1 MQCTKL
7 THECRPKWRRFL
19 SAQRIKE
26 NLLTGTF
33 HCVQPSP
40 CCFFYVL
47 CFQIAVSCSSHPT
60 TLIHHHVA
68 KYFRRDIRLCQNH
81 FRFCRFSFAVI
92 SLLFRV
98 QTINYVSSIFHD
110 LKRNSWLFPDAPW
123 PFQFLEFPWLSSDCL
138 HGFRTESTYSLDCLP
153 ILLSISI
160 FTFSFFHYLVL
171 ILCSRLSWLMR
182 AFERSLK
189 QHLVSYCMTFQDFSG
204 RWEPKL
210 QPFNRQNHRASITI
224 QQKIVKAKDTLSFSC
239 WQLRSAAA
247 NNISDSF
254 NHGIEH
260 SNCYTQQPN
269 KVHIHTQP
277 FNGLWSGTTR
287 VGRYQK
293 KHSPTHTHPDHRTSF
308 IIFLHLQ

>member
-47 CFQIAVSCSSHPT
+47 CFQIAVACSSHPT

-98 QTINYVSSIFHD
+98 QTINYVSGIFHD

-123 PFQFLEFPWLSSDCL
+123 PFQFLEFPWLSSGLPPWIQDWIHVFPGL
-138 HGFRTESTYSLDCLP
+138 FTDTSKHIHFYIFFFPLFRFDTAG
-153 ILLSISI
+153 
-160 FTFSFFHYLVL
+160 
-171 ILCSRLSWLMR
+171 W
-182 AFERSLK
+182 AA
-189 QHLVSYCMTFQDFSG
+189 G
-204 RWEPKL
+204 
-210 QPFNRQNHRASITI
+210 RAS
-224 QQKIVKAKDTLSFSC
+224 
-239 WQLRSAAA
+239 
-247 NNISDSF
+247 
-254 NHGIEH
+254 
-260 SNCYTQQPN
+260 
-269 KVHIHTQP
+269 
-277 FNGLWSGTTR
+277 GL
-287 VGRYQK
+287 
-293 KHSPTHTHPDHRTSF
+293 
-308 IIFLHLQ
+308 